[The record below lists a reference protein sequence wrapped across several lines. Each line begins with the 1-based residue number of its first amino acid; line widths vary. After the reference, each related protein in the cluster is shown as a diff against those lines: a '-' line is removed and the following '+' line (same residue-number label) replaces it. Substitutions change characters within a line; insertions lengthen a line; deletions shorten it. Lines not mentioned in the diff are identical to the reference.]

1 MKDVAVL
8 GAGSWGTALAVALA
22 KKGHK
27 VHLWGREQEK
37 VNFLNR
43 SRENSQYLP
52 GVLLP
57 EEITATADLEEALA
71 HKKYVVLSVPSGK
84 IRELCHNI
92 KNLITKDSIIINVAK
107 GIELT
112 SLKRLSEVIEE
123 EFQEKS
129 PLITVLS
136 GPSHAEEVGRDIPT
150 AVVIGA
156 KNRLAAEEVQDLF
169 MSPKFRVYTNPD
181 LIGIELGAALKNV
194 IALCT
199 GIADGIGFGD
209 NTKAA
214 LLTRGVTEIARLG
227 VAAGANPLTFA
238 GLTGIGDLIVTCTSM
253 HSRNRRA
260 GILIGKG
267 VPLDQVLVQ
276 IGMVVEGI
284 TATKAGCALSEK
296 YQVSMPI
303 CQEAYAVL
311 FEKKDPKEAVVDLM
325 TRQKTHEA
333 EEVVK
338 QAEW

>member
-8 GAGSWGTALAVALA
+8 GAGSWGTALALTLA
-22 KKGHK
+22 KKGHE
-27 VHLWGREQEK
+27 VHLWGRDQEK
-37 VNFLNR
+37 MVSVNR
-43 SRENSQYLP
+43 VRENEQYLP
-52 GVLLP
+52 GVILP
-57 EEITATADLEEALA
+57 QEITATADLEEALTE
-71 HKKYVVLSVPSGK
+71 KRYVVLAVPSGNV
-84 IRELCHNI
+84 RELCRNI
-92 KNLITKDSIIINVAK
+92 KDLITEDRIIINVAK
-107 GIELT
+107 GIELS

-123 EFQEKS
+123 EFQEK
-129 PLITVLS
+129 PPFITVLS

-150 AVVIGA
+150 AVVIGS
-156 KNRLAAEEVQDLF
+156 KNRQTAEEVQELF
-169 MSPKFRVYTNPD
+169 MSSKFRVYTNPD

-214 LLTRGVTEIARLG
+214 LITRGVTEMARLG

-260 GILIGKG
+260 GIQIGKG
-267 VPLDQVLVQ
+267 VPLEEVLGK
-276 IGMVVEGI
+276 IGMVVEGV
-284 TATKAGCALSEK
+284 TATKAACALSEK

-311 FEKKDPKEAVVDLM
+311 FRKKDPKEAVIDLM
-325 TRQKTHEA
+325 TRQKTHEV